1 MAGGVGDGGWAD
13 RALELVGG
21 RRELAAT
28 QHIAWIPDDHPSSR
42 MYHCHLLEHHEA
54 GMMGHFEVVRDDAE
68 VRQTAHRHEQHHAQ
82 HHKA

>member
-1 MAGGVGDGGWAD
+1 
-13 RALELVGG
+13 
-21 RRELAAT
+21 
-28 QHIAWIPDDHPSSR
+28 